1 MSFIIQGDLSA
12 NAELPGTVIGRLL
25 IEERDIKP
33 LYAYLQNGEPVGPD
47 KDHRGISLE
56 ISGQKCTDEHGKTFL
71 RLVVEPDPQ
80 YRKKEVQL
88 AAESL
93 AAFFNGDVLYP

>member
-1 MSFIIQGDLSA
+1 MGFIIEGDLSA
-12 NAELPGTVIGRLL
+12 NAELPGTVSGRLF

-33 LYAYLQNGEPVGPD
+33 LYAYLQNGEPIGPD
-47 KDHRGISLE
+47 KDHRGIFLQ
-56 ISGQKCTDEHGKTFL
+56 IRGQMCTDEQGNKFMKL
-71 RLVVEPDPQ
+71 GVEPDPQ

-93 AAFFNGDVLYP
+93 AAFFGGEVLHP